1 MINEILHNV
10 SIRFSCNYNVFLTLF
25 CVVIFVFT
33 NRVIAMEQI
42 KLNSVKFLLLT
53 FDDDVCSNHGCIVYL
68 VCCQYDVMLFT

>member
-1 MINEILHNV
+1 
-10 SIRFSCNYNVFLTLF
+10 
-25 CVVIFVFT
+25 
-33 NRVIAMEQI
+33 MEQI